1 MTDNSKD
8 IQTHDPYKWQEDML
22 AGAER
27 ERAEKMQA
35 SKDAMEAMRK
45 KEMAKRAEMA
55 ELSRKTAEKI
65 REDNKKLRDKEIAEA
80 KAKAIADIEDEHNR
94 KYGVPSDKS
103 ERINEAL
110 DSLAKDLIKGMTG
123 NSKPL

>member
-1 MTDNSKD
+1 MTDNSKEN
-8 IQTHDPYKWQEDML
+8 QAHDSYKWYDDML

-35 SKDAMEAMRK
+35 SKDAGEAMRK
-45 KEMAKRAEMA
+45 EEMAKRAEMA

-65 REDNKKLRDKEIAEA
+65 QEDNKKLRDKEIAEA

-103 ERINEAL
+103 ERIDKAWLSLSEEL
-110 DSLAKDLIKGMTG
+110 SKGLTDS
-123 NSKPL
+123 SEPL

>member
-1 MTDNSKD
+1 MTDNSKEN
-8 IQTHDPYKWQEDML
+8 QAHDSYKWYDDML

-103 ERINEAL
+103 ERINEAW